1 MTRLRKIAAAAAG
14 ALVAIALVVS
24 CNNSFFL
31 RGALDGD
38 CDAPRTLDTGD
49 GGLDR
54 DTVRMSN
61 CQVASSV
68 CCRVS
73 AKATR
78 TSCQYPEDCY
88 EAPYLGA
95 CATAV
100 DCSDTQDCV
109 SGTCQC
115 TLGGPACPDPVSQ
128 VVTCCT
134 TGQICN
140 DGVCGA
146 PLDAGL

>member
-1 MTRLRKIAAAAAG
+1 MTKRLW
-14 ALVAIALVVS
+14 LIALSTVTCGLLILS

-31 RGALDGD
+31 RGAIDGD

-49 GGLDR
+49 GGLDP

-88 EAPYLGA
+88 IAPYQGP

-100 DCSDTQDCV
+100 DCADTQDCTGG
-109 SGTCQC
+109 SCQC

-134 TGQICN
+134 AGQACN
-140 DGVCGA
+140 AGVCGE